1 MELLLRQTIK
11 KRLAST
17 IWFAVWR
24 ARVQWSTRRRK
35 ERDRYT
41 PWLHR
46 EVQGRVAGPVV
57 QLRFISLFPG
67 RVRVSS
73 SELAH
78 YGAADLA

>member
-1 MELLLRQTIK
+1 MIEHVRREVADTAEPVELVVAGQGD
-11 KRLAST
+11 SG
-17 IWFAVWR
+17 
-24 ARVQWSTRRRK
+24 RREGEK